1 MMQFPFLMILF
12 IEIPGTV
19 EFEFGT
25 LQAQSRGGLLPSTWL
40 PLIFNPAF
48 KISPWFYIPP
58 PGRPQSEKG
67 NFVIIFYDSN
77 YRFYERPGAQM
88 KMTWREAWCRFLGE
102 TLSVRSSA
110 ACTGISGPCPNSY
123 QPTSPS
129 VSSCDITL
137 LLQDIA
143 LLAWDTTLL
152 PQNAKIVEHWRRVN
166 CVLVWVYIVVDH
178 IAGQQLPCLELVTVF
193 IWRLAQALDAS
204 GQLPPR
210 ILKKF

>member
-1 MMQFPFLMILF
+1 MMLFPFLMILF
-12 IEIPGTV
+12 IERPGTDK
-19 EFEFGT
+19 FEFGT

-67 NFVIIFYDSN
+67 NFVLIFDDSN
-77 YRFYERPGAQM
+77 HRFFYERPGAQM
-88 KMTWREAWCRFLGE
+88 KMARRGAWCRFLGE

-110 ACTGISGPCPNSY
+110 ASTGISGPCPNSY

-129 VSSCDITL
+129 VSVILHCYFKMVHCWLEI
-137 LLQDIA
+137 
-143 LLAWDTTLL
+143 LL
-152 PQNAKIVEHWRRVN
+152 PQNAEIVEHWRRVN

-178 IAGQQLPCLELVTVF
+178 IAGQKLPCLKLVTVS
-193 IWRLAQALDAS
+193 IWRLAQALCFWSTAT
-204 GQLPPR
+204 
-210 ILKKF
+210 